1 MTPPTDKE
9 LEEAR
14 FELFLSKQRLLRQ
27 AAVDALDKEQLW
39 QRSK

>member
-1 MTPPTDKE
+1 MTDKE

-27 AAVDALDKEQLW
+27 AAVDALEHGDEDGNDYDN
-39 QRSK
+39 